1 MIGYI
6 YGVLIDE
13 RYIYVGQTR
22 NIEKRFRQHKSMLLA
37 KRHHNR
43 FMQNLHNKYS
53 IDSFEFFLLDIL
65 VTDNQND
72 VNRLEEY
79 YISVYKRALFNVINI
94 CNVAANSNGVKR
106 SEYTKEKCS
115 IAKRE
120 HWTRSDYRENIIN
133 SHKNYMNNPDN
144 MKRIVNTRI
153 EKQVYKYKGLISPDG
168 IVYENIK
175 NYHSF
180 CRYNN
185 INRGAIYQVLKGNKE
200 AHKGWKAL

>member
-22 NIEKRFRQHKSMLLA
+22 NIEKRFRQHKSMLFA
-37 KRHHNR
+37 KKHHNR

-72 VNRLEEY
+72 VDKLEEY
-79 YISVYKRALFNVINI
+79 YISVYRRALFNIINI
-94 CNVAANSNGVKR
+94 CNVSANSNGVKR
-106 SEYTKEKCS
+106 SDATKKRCS
-115 IAKRE
+115 DAKKD
-120 HWTRSDYRENIIN
+120 HWSRLDYREQTTKRLKQYHNN
-133 SHKNYMNNPDN
+133 SDNKNRMVE
-144 MKRIVNTRI
+144 KRVKNQI
-153 EKQVYKYKGLISPDG
+153 YKYKGLIDPNG
-168 IVYENIK
+168 VVYENIK
-175 NYHSF
+175 NYSAF
-180 CRYNN
+180 CRDNN
-185 INRGAIYQVLKGNKE
+185 INQGAIYQVLKGNIP